1 MQYRANKQQG
11 MTMISLMIVM
21 MILGFL
27 VMCALK
33 VGPIYMTH
41 GQVVQALESL
51 KSRPEI
57 ETKSKREIFTLLR
70 KQLGINNV
78 TVIKKEHVK
87 ITKSLDYLKVH
98 VTYHVKEPFIKNL
111 SLWVDFDN
119 FIEVSHR

>member
-11 MTMISLMIVM
+11 MTMLSLIVVM

-51 KSRPEI
+51 KNRPEI
-57 ETKSKREIFTLLR
+57 ETKSKREIFITLR
-70 KQLGINNV
+70 KQLGINNIN
-78 TVIKKEHVK
+78 VIKKEHVT
-87 ITKSLDYLKVH
+87 ITKELDYLKVQII
-98 VTYHVKEPFIKNL
+98 YHVKEPFIKNL
-111 SLWVDFDN
+111 SIWVDFDN
-119 FIEVSHR
+119 FVEVSHR